1 MGYYFEIMT
10 NTYRHHRNNISLE
23 GLKSSDPK
31 QVEMAVTE
39 LYERYYPAVSG
50 YLMKRGLG
58 DLDIQDVFQDGI
70 MTFLRALNDGKVKEG
85 ANVGG
90 YFFTICKHLGM
101 KRGEKNARMATED
114 IDFSRLEEVPEDWE
128 AKEADE
134 ERQKLRSKSW
144 ALMDSLGQSCQEL
157 LKRAFEGNQ
166 KIMDFFAEL
175 GYKNAQVARTA
186 KYKCLQRL
194 KKKLSQDPQ
203 AKKLINTLFHE

>member
-10 NTYRHHRNNISLE
+10 NTYRHHRNNISLK

-50 YLMKRGLG
+50 FLLKRGLG

-70 MTFLRALNDGKVKEG
+70 MAFLRALNDGKVKEG

-144 ALMDSLGQSCQEL
+144 ALMDSLGQPCQEL